1 MYNSFIIKSDTALSV
16 QNTIFSGQSFL
27 WNTCQCNCVYFS
39 SIIDGVPLFI
49 RQISDFE
56 FEVNADVKEINST
69 LLSVVIRDYFM
80 LDIAVENVFP
90 EEFSRFYPEL
100 WQLLQK
106 YFTLR
111 ILKQDPF
118 ETMISFMCAQG
129 IGMHLIR
136 QQVAMLTK
144 KYGEKTTTYFE
155 GRNIDLYN
163 FPTPLRLAEAD
174 PFVMCRCTNNNRAR
188 AANIILASRNVAEGR
203 IDFEHL
209 RNREIPLSEL
219 RIILSQQS
227 GIGFKIADCIALFSL
242 GRLDAFPI
250 DTHVKQYLR
259 KWFGS
264 TTALRSL
271 SPATYLAL
279 DAEARSFLNPEL
291 AGYAGHIL
299 FHCWRMEVKKMRS
312 F

>member
-1 MYNSFIIKSDTALSV
+1 
-16 QNTIFSGQSFL
+16 
-27 WNTCQCNCVYFS
+27 
-39 SIIDGVPLFI
+39 
-49 RQISDFE
+49 
-56 FEVNADVKEINST
+56 
-69 LLSVVIRDYFM
+69 
-80 LDIAVENVFP
+80 
-90 EEFSRFYPEL
+90 
-100 WQLLQK
+100 
-106 YFTLR
+106 
-111 ILKQDPF
+111 
-118 ETMISFMCAQG
+118 
-129 IGMHLIR
+129 
-136 QQVAMLTK
+136 
-144 KYGEKTTTYFE
+144 
-155 GRNIDLYN
+155 
-163 FPTPLRLAEAD
+163 
-174 PFVMCRCTNNNRAR
+174 MCRCTNNNRAR